1 LFSFTFFRHL
11 LAFVNPGV
19 NQGQLFINEAY
30 GLPFSLH
37 IFAHLVCVLVSH
49 FVRCYCLPTAYHR
62 LLGPYYRLPAPNY
75 GLLGPNHREIGAASL
90 PNL

>member
-1 LFSFTFFRHL
+1 
-11 LAFVNPGV
+11 
-19 NQGQLFINEAY
+19 
-30 GLPFSLH
+30 LP
-37 IFAHLVCVLVSH
+37 AAN
-49 FVRCYCLPTAYHR
+49 YR

>member
-1 LFSFTFFRHL
+1 LFSFTSFRHL
-11 LAFVNPGV
+11 LAFVNPEM
-19 NQGQLFINEAY
+19 NQNRLFINQAY

-37 IFAHLVCVLVSH
+37 IFAHLACVLVSH
-49 FVRCYCLPTAYHR
+49 FIRCYCLPAANYR

>member
-1 LFSFTFFRHL
+1 
-11 LAFVNPGV
+11 LAFVNPEV
-19 NQGQLFINEAY
+19 SQNQLFIYQAY
-30 GLPFSLH
+30 GLPFCLH
-37 IFAHLVCVLVSH
+37 IFAHLARVLVSH
-49 FVRCYCLPTAYHR
+49 FIRCYCLPAANYR